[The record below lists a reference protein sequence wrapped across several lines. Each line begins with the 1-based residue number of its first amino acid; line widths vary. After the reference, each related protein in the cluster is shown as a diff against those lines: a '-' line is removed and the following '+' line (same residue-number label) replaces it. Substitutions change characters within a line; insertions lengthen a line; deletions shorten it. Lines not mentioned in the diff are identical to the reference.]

1 MIQNFLRKQGSTFS
15 KWKSNRFNE
24 EKKKSCFENLIPH
37 PWQATDPIGQS
48 HIQINYNRLSLTYF
62 SLHIIR

>member
-37 PWQATDPIGQS
+37 PWQATDPTGQS
-48 HIQINYNRLSLTYF
+48 HIEKL
-62 SLHIIR
+62 

>member
-24 EKKKSCFENLIPH
+24 EKKKKSCFENLIPH

-48 HIQINYNRLSLTYF
+48 HIEKL
-62 SLHIIR
+62 